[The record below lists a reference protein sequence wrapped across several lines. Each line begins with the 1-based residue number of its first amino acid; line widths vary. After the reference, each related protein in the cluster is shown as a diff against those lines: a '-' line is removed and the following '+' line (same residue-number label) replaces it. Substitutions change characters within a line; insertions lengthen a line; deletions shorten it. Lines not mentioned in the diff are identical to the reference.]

1 LLNNCRKA
9 IINKN
14 KEIKVGTYEI
24 ALKRRSI
31 RRFKNIAIPYEI
43 LEKCVNAARLA
54 PSAANL
60 QPLEYIIVDD
70 EQLLPKIFDMLKW
83 AKYIAPAGDPPPGHR
98 PMGYIVVLVKE
109 GVGYKNW
116 ENYDAGLAV
125 ENMILV
131 ALEEGIGSCC
141 LGSIDINRLRELLN
155 IPEGYIISLVLALG
169 YPDESPVVEE
179 FRESPKFWKDKDSV
193 LHVPK
198 RGLKEILHRNKF

>member
-1 LLNNCRKA
+1 
-9 IINKN
+9 
-14 KEIKVGTYEI
+14 VGTYELV
-24 ALKRRSI
+24 LKRRSI
-31 RRFKNIAIPYEI
+31 RRFKNIPIRYEI

-60 QPLEYIIVDD
+60 QPLEYIIVDA
-70 EQLLPKIFDMLKW
+70 EPLLPKVFDMLRW
-83 AKYIAPAGDPPPGHR
+83 AAFIAPSADPPPGHR
-98 PMGYIVVLVKE
+98 PTAYIVVVIRE
-109 GVGYKNW
+109 GAGYEGL

-141 LGSIDINRLRELLN
+141 IHNINRDGLRGLLS
-155 IPEGYIISLVLALG
+155 IPEDYIISLVLALG

-179 FRESPKFWKDKDSV
+179 FAGSPKYWKDEGNV

-198 RGLKEILHRNKF
+198 RGLKDILHRNRF

>member
-1 LLNNCRKA
+1 MS
-9 IINKN
+9 
-14 KEIKVGTYEI
+14 TYEI

-70 EQLLPKIFDMLKW
+70 EQLLPRVFDTLRW
-83 AKYIAPAGDPPPGHR
+83 AKYIAPAGDPPLGHR
-98 PMGYIVVLVKE
+98 PTAYIVVLIKR
-109 GVGYKNW
+109 GVGLENL
-116 ENYDAGLAV
+116 ENYDVGLAV
-125 ENMILV
+125 ENIILV
-131 ALEEGIGSCC
+131 AIEEGIGSCC
-141 LGSIDINRLRELLN
+141 VHSVGRDRLKELLN
-155 IPEGYIISLVLALG
+155 IPEDYIVSLVLALG

-179 FRESPKFWKDKDSV
+179 FRESPEYWKDRDNI

-198 RGLKEILHRNKF
+198 RGLKDILHRNNF